1 MAYPHKRH
9 RFQKFIVFLFAIVI
23 ILLVGYFV
31 ALPKIKTKA
40 AGVVAE
46 KLLESQITSDTS
58 AIAGVNAQEILDA
71 MNDTDRATV
80 DQIITNH
87 MSADTMKEA
96 SSYITSG
103 DTAGLKQ
110 FAKDTLTAS
119 ELEQIKE
126 LYNKY
131 FPNGAGSIFT
141 FEIKGDAETAK
152 KFTESLELFSLLAN
166 VADVKSLV
174 IHPASTTHSQLSEE
188 ELLEGGIKPNTIRL
202 SIGTEHIDDIIADL
216 EHGFQ
221 AVK

>member
-23 ILLVGYFV
+23 ILLVSYFV

-40 AGVVAE
+40 TGIVAE

-87 MSADTMKEA
+87 MSADTMKEV

-110 FAKDTLTAS
+110 YAKDTLTAS

-131 FPNGAGSIFT
+131 
-141 FEIKGDAETAK
+141 KGQVSMK
-152 KFTESLELFSLLAN
+152 
-166 VADVKSLV
+166 
-174 IHPASTTHSQLSEE
+174 
-188 ELLEGGIKPNTIRL
+188 
-202 SIGTEHIDDIIADL
+202 
-216 EHGFQ
+216 
-221 AVK
+221 

>member
-23 ILLVGYFV
+23 ILLVSYFV

-40 AGVVAE
+40 IGIVAE

-71 MNDTDRATV
+71 MSDTDRATV

-87 MSADTMKEA
+87 MSADAMKEA

-131 FPNGAGSIFT
+131 
-141 FEIKGDAETAK
+141 KGQVSMK
-152 KFTESLELFSLLAN
+152 
-166 VADVKSLV
+166 
-174 IHPASTTHSQLSEE
+174 
-188 ELLEGGIKPNTIRL
+188 
-202 SIGTEHIDDIIADL
+202 
-216 EHGFQ
+216 
-221 AVK
+221 

>member
-23 ILLVGYFV
+23 ILLVSYFV

-40 AGVVAE
+40 TGIVAE

-71 MNDTDRATV
+71 MSDTDRATV

-110 FAKDTLTAS
+110 YAKDTLTAS

-131 FPNGAGSIFT
+131 
-141 FEIKGDAETAK
+141 KGQVLMK
-152 KFTESLELFSLLAN
+152 
-166 VADVKSLV
+166 
-174 IHPASTTHSQLSEE
+174 
-188 ELLEGGIKPNTIRL
+188 
-202 SIGTEHIDDIIADL
+202 
-216 EHGFQ
+216 
-221 AVK
+221 

>member
-9 RFQKFIVFLFAIVI
+9 RFQKFIVFLIAIVI
-23 ILLVGYFV
+23 ILLVGYFA
-31 ALPKIKTKA
+31 ALPKIKTRA

-58 AIAGVNAQEILDA
+58 ATAGVNAQEILDA

-131 FPNGAGSIFT
+131 
-141 FEIKGDAETAK
+141 KGQVSMK
-152 KFTESLELFSLLAN
+152 
-166 VADVKSLV
+166 
-174 IHPASTTHSQLSEE
+174 
-188 ELLEGGIKPNTIRL
+188 
-202 SIGTEHIDDIIADL
+202 
-216 EHGFQ
+216 
-221 AVK
+221 

>member
-23 ILLVGYFV
+23 ILLVSYFV
-31 ALPKIKTKA
+31 ALPKIETKA

-126 LYNKY
+126 QVL
-131 FPNGAGSIFT
+131 
-141 FEIKGDAETAK
+141 
-152 KFTESLELFSLLAN
+152 N
-166 VADVKSLV
+166 VM
-174 IHPASTTHSQLSEE
+174 
-188 ELLEGGIKPNTIRL
+188 
-202 SIGTEHIDDIIADL
+202 
-216 EHGFQ
+216 
-221 AVK
+221 

>member
-40 AGVVAE
+40 AGVIAE

-71 MNDTDRATV
+71 MSDTDRATV

-131 FPNGAGSIFT
+131 
-141 FEIKGDAETAK
+141 KGQVSMK
-152 KFTESLELFSLLAN
+152 
-166 VADVKSLV
+166 
-174 IHPASTTHSQLSEE
+174 
-188 ELLEGGIKPNTIRL
+188 
-202 SIGTEHIDDIIADL
+202 
-216 EHGFQ
+216 
-221 AVK
+221 

>member
-9 RFQKFIVFLFAIVI
+9 RFQKFIVFLIAIVI

-71 MNDTDRATV
+71 MSDTDRATV

-131 FPNGAGSIFT
+131 
-141 FEIKGDAETAK
+141 KGQV
-152 KFTESLELFSLLAN
+152 SL
-166 VADVKSLV
+166 K
-174 IHPASTTHSQLSEE
+174 
-188 ELLEGGIKPNTIRL
+188 
-202 SIGTEHIDDIIADL
+202 
-216 EHGFQ
+216 
-221 AVK
+221 

>member
-9 RFQKFIVFLFAIVI
+9 RFQKFIVFLIAIVI

-31 ALPKIKTKA
+31 ALPKIKTRA

-71 MNDTDRATV
+71 MSDTDRATV

-110 FAKDTLTAS
+110 YAKDTLTAS

-131 FPNGAGSIFT
+131 
-141 FEIKGDAETAK
+141 KGQVSMK
-152 KFTESLELFSLLAN
+152 
-166 VADVKSLV
+166 
-174 IHPASTTHSQLSEE
+174 
-188 ELLEGGIKPNTIRL
+188 
-202 SIGTEHIDDIIADL
+202 
-216 EHGFQ
+216 
-221 AVK
+221 

>member
-1 MAYPHKRH
+1 MPYPHKRH

-23 ILLVGYFV
+23 ILLVSYFV

-40 AGVVAE
+40 TGIVAE

-110 FAKDTLTAS
+110 YAKDTLTAS

-131 FPNGAGSIFT
+131 
-141 FEIKGDAETAK
+141 KGQVSMK
-152 KFTESLELFSLLAN
+152 
-166 VADVKSLV
+166 
-174 IHPASTTHSQLSEE
+174 
-188 ELLEGGIKPNTIRL
+188 
-202 SIGTEHIDDIIADL
+202 
-216 EHGFQ
+216 
-221 AVK
+221 

>member
-23 ILLVGYFV
+23 ILLVSYFV

-40 AGVVAE
+40 TGIVAE

-110 FAKDTLTAS
+110 YAKDTLTAS

-131 FPNGAGSIFT
+131 KGQVSI
-141 FEIKGDAETAK
+141 K
-152 KFTESLELFSLLAN
+152 
-166 VADVKSLV
+166 
-174 IHPASTTHSQLSEE
+174 
-188 ELLEGGIKPNTIRL
+188 
-202 SIGTEHIDDIIADL
+202 
-216 EHGFQ
+216 
-221 AVK
+221 

>member
-1 MAYPHKRH
+1 MAYSPKRH

-40 AGVVAE
+40 TGIVAE

-71 MNDTDRATV
+71 MSDTDRATV

-110 FAKDTLTAS
+110 YAKDTLTAS

-131 FPNGAGSIFT
+131 
-141 FEIKGDAETAK
+141 KGQVSMK
-152 KFTESLELFSLLAN
+152 
-166 VADVKSLV
+166 
-174 IHPASTTHSQLSEE
+174 
-188 ELLEGGIKPNTIRL
+188 
-202 SIGTEHIDDIIADL
+202 
-216 EHGFQ
+216 
-221 AVK
+221 

>member
-1 MAYPHKRH
+1 MAYQHKRH

-23 ILLVGYFV
+23 ILLVSYFV

-40 AGVVAE
+40 TGIVAE

-71 MNDTDRATV
+71 MSDTDRATV

-87 MSADTMKEA
+87 MSADAMKEA

-110 FAKDTLTAS
+110 YAKDTLTAS

-131 FPNGAGSIFT
+131 
-141 FEIKGDAETAK
+141 KGQVSMK
-152 KFTESLELFSLLAN
+152 
-166 VADVKSLV
+166 
-174 IHPASTTHSQLSEE
+174 
-188 ELLEGGIKPNTIRL
+188 
-202 SIGTEHIDDIIADL
+202 
-216 EHGFQ
+216 
-221 AVK
+221 

>member
-23 ILLVGYFV
+23 ILLVSYFV

-40 AGVVAE
+40 TGIVAE

-58 AIAGVNAQEILDA
+58 AIAGANAQEILDA
-71 MNDTDRATV
+71 MSDTDRATV

-87 MSADTMKEA
+87 MSADAMKEA

-131 FPNGAGSIFT
+131 
-141 FEIKGDAETAK
+141 KGQVSMK
-152 KFTESLELFSLLAN
+152 
-166 VADVKSLV
+166 
-174 IHPASTTHSQLSEE
+174 
-188 ELLEGGIKPNTIRL
+188 
-202 SIGTEHIDDIIADL
+202 
-216 EHGFQ
+216 
-221 AVK
+221 

>member
-23 ILLVGYFV
+23 ILLVSYFV
-31 ALPKIKTKA
+31 ALPKIKKKA

-110 FAKDTLTAS
+110 YAKDTLTAS

-131 FPNGAGSIFT
+131 
-141 FEIKGDAETAK
+141 KGQVSMK
-152 KFTESLELFSLLAN
+152 
-166 VADVKSLV
+166 
-174 IHPASTTHSQLSEE
+174 
-188 ELLEGGIKPNTIRL
+188 
-202 SIGTEHIDDIIADL
+202 
-216 EHGFQ
+216 
-221 AVK
+221 

>member
-23 ILLVGYFV
+23 ILLVSYFV
-31 ALPKIKTKA
+31 ALPKIKTKP

-71 MNDTDRATV
+71 MSDTDRATV

-110 FAKDTLTAS
+110 YAKDTLTAS

-131 FPNGAGSIFT
+131 
-141 FEIKGDAETAK
+141 KGQVSMK
-152 KFTESLELFSLLAN
+152 
-166 VADVKSLV
+166 
-174 IHPASTTHSQLSEE
+174 
-188 ELLEGGIKPNTIRL
+188 
-202 SIGTEHIDDIIADL
+202 
-216 EHGFQ
+216 
-221 AVK
+221 

>member
-23 ILLVGYFV
+23 ILLVSYFV

-40 AGVVAE
+40 TGIVAE

-71 MNDTDRATV
+71 MSDTDRATV

-110 FAKDTLTAS
+110 YAKDTLTAS

-131 FPNGAGSIFT
+131 
-141 FEIKGDAETAK
+141 KGQISMK
-152 KFTESLELFSLLAN
+152 
-166 VADVKSLV
+166 
-174 IHPASTTHSQLSEE
+174 
-188 ELLEGGIKPNTIRL
+188 
-202 SIGTEHIDDIIADL
+202 
-216 EHGFQ
+216 
-221 AVK
+221 

>member
-23 ILLVGYFV
+23 ILLVSYFV

-40 AGVVAE
+40 TGIVAE

-71 MNDTDRATV
+71 MSDTDRATV

-96 SSYITSG
+96 SSYITSV

-110 FAKDTLTAS
+110 YAKDTLTAS

-131 FPNGAGSIFT
+131 
-141 FEIKGDAETAK
+141 KGQVSMK
-152 KFTESLELFSLLAN
+152 
-166 VADVKSLV
+166 
-174 IHPASTTHSQLSEE
+174 
-188 ELLEGGIKPNTIRL
+188 
-202 SIGTEHIDDIIADL
+202 
-216 EHGFQ
+216 
-221 AVK
+221 

>member
-31 ALPKIKTKA
+31 ALPKIKTRA

-71 MNDTDRATV
+71 MSDTDRATV

-110 FAKDTLTAS
+110 YAKDTLTAS

-131 FPNGAGSIFT
+131 
-141 FEIKGDAETAK
+141 KGQV
-152 KFTESLELFSLLAN
+152 SL
-166 VADVKSLV
+166 K
-174 IHPASTTHSQLSEE
+174 
-188 ELLEGGIKPNTIRL
+188 
-202 SIGTEHIDDIIADL
+202 
-216 EHGFQ
+216 
-221 AVK
+221 

>member
-23 ILLVGYFV
+23 ILLVSYFV
-31 ALPKIKTKA
+31 ALPKIKSKA
-40 AGVVAE
+40 TGFVAE

-71 MNDTDRATV
+71 MSDTDRATV
-80 DQIITNH
+80 DQIITNL

-110 FAKDTLTAS
+110 YAKDTLTAS

-131 FPNGAGSIFT
+131 
-141 FEIKGDAETAK
+141 KGQVSMK
-152 KFTESLELFSLLAN
+152 
-166 VADVKSLV
+166 
-174 IHPASTTHSQLSEE
+174 
-188 ELLEGGIKPNTIRL
+188 
-202 SIGTEHIDDIIADL
+202 
-216 EHGFQ
+216 
-221 AVK
+221 

>member
-131 FPNGAGSIFT
+131 KVQVSM
-141 FEIKGDAETAK
+141 K
-152 KFTESLELFSLLAN
+152 
-166 VADVKSLV
+166 
-174 IHPASTTHSQLSEE
+174 
-188 ELLEGGIKPNTIRL
+188 
-202 SIGTEHIDDIIADL
+202 
-216 EHGFQ
+216 
-221 AVK
+221 

>member
-87 MSADTMKEA
+87 RSADTMKEA

-131 FPNGAGSIFT
+131 
-141 FEIKGDAETAK
+141 KGQVSMK
-152 KFTESLELFSLLAN
+152 
-166 VADVKSLV
+166 
-174 IHPASTTHSQLSEE
+174 
-188 ELLEGGIKPNTIRL
+188 
-202 SIGTEHIDDIIADL
+202 
-216 EHGFQ
+216 
-221 AVK
+221 

>member
-23 ILLVGYFV
+23 ILLVSYFV

-40 AGVVAE
+40 TGIVAE

-58 AIAGVNAQEILDA
+58 SIAGVNAQEILDA
-71 MNDTDRATV
+71 MSDTDRATV

-110 FAKDTLTAS
+110 YAKDTLTAS

-131 FPNGAGSIFT
+131 
-141 FEIKGDAETAK
+141 KGQVSMK
-152 KFTESLELFSLLAN
+152 
-166 VADVKSLV
+166 
-174 IHPASTTHSQLSEE
+174 
-188 ELLEGGIKPNTIRL
+188 
-202 SIGTEHIDDIIADL
+202 
-216 EHGFQ
+216 
-221 AVK
+221 

>member
-23 ILLVGYFV
+23 ILLVSYFV

-40 AGVVAE
+40 TGIVAE

-71 MNDTDRATV
+71 MSDTDRAPV

-110 FAKDTLTAS
+110 YAKDTLTAS

-131 FPNGAGSIFT
+131 
-141 FEIKGDAETAK
+141 KGQVSMK
-152 KFTESLELFSLLAN
+152 
-166 VADVKSLV
+166 
-174 IHPASTTHSQLSEE
+174 
-188 ELLEGGIKPNTIRL
+188 
-202 SIGTEHIDDIIADL
+202 
-216 EHGFQ
+216 
-221 AVK
+221 

>member
-23 ILLVGYFV
+23 ILLVSYFV

-40 AGVVAE
+40 TGIVAE

-71 MNDTDRATV
+71 MSDTDRATV

-110 FAKDTLTAS
+110 YAKDTLTAS

-131 FPNGAGSIFT
+131 
-141 FEIKGDAETAK
+141 KGQ
-152 KFTESLELFSLLAN
+152 
-166 VADVKSLV
+166 V
-174 IHPASTTHSQLSEE
+174 
-188 ELLEGGIKPNTIRL
+188 
-202 SIGTEHIDDIIADL
+202 
-216 EHGFQ
+216 
-221 AVK
+221 

>member
-23 ILLVGYFV
+23 ILLVSYFV

-40 AGVVAE
+40 TGIVAE
-46 KLLESQITSDTS
+46 KLLESQITYDTS
-58 AIAGVNAQEILDA
+58 AIACVNAQEILDA
-71 MNDTDRATV
+71 MSDTDRATV

-110 FAKDTLTAS
+110 YAKDTLTAS

-131 FPNGAGSIFT
+131 
-141 FEIKGDAETAK
+141 KGQVSMK
-152 KFTESLELFSLLAN
+152 
-166 VADVKSLV
+166 
-174 IHPASTTHSQLSEE
+174 
-188 ELLEGGIKPNTIRL
+188 
-202 SIGTEHIDDIIADL
+202 
-216 EHGFQ
+216 
-221 AVK
+221 

>member
-23 ILLVGYFV
+23 ILLVIYFV

-131 FPNGAGSIFT
+131 
-141 FEIKGDAETAK
+141 KGQVSMK
-152 KFTESLELFSLLAN
+152 
-166 VADVKSLV
+166 
-174 IHPASTTHSQLSEE
+174 
-188 ELLEGGIKPNTIRL
+188 
-202 SIGTEHIDDIIADL
+202 
-216 EHGFQ
+216 
-221 AVK
+221 

>member
-31 ALPKIKTKA
+31 ALPKIKTRA

-71 MNDTDRATV
+71 MSDTDRATV

-110 FAKDTLTAS
+110 YAKDTLTAS

-131 FPNGAGSIFT
+131 
-141 FEIKGDAETAK
+141 KGQI
-152 KFTESLELFSLLAN
+152 S
-166 VADVKSLV
+166 VK
-174 IHPASTTHSQLSEE
+174 
-188 ELLEGGIKPNTIRL
+188 
-202 SIGTEHIDDIIADL
+202 
-216 EHGFQ
+216 
-221 AVK
+221 

>member
-9 RFQKFIVFLFAIVI
+9 RFQKFIVFLIAIVI

-31 ALPKIKTKA
+31 ALPKIKTRA
-40 AGVVAE
+40 TGVVAE

-71 MNDTDRATV
+71 MSDTDRATV

-110 FAKDTLTAS
+110 YAKDTLTAS

-131 FPNGAGSIFT
+131 
-141 FEIKGDAETAK
+141 KGQV
-152 KFTESLELFSLLAN
+152 SL
-166 VADVKSLV
+166 K
-174 IHPASTTHSQLSEE
+174 
-188 ELLEGGIKPNTIRL
+188 
-202 SIGTEHIDDIIADL
+202 
-216 EHGFQ
+216 
-221 AVK
+221 

>member
-9 RFQKFIVFLFAIVI
+9 RFQKFIVFLFAIVV
-23 ILLVGYFV
+23 ILLVSYFV

-40 AGVVAE
+40 TGIVAE

-71 MNDTDRATV
+71 MSDTDRATV

-110 FAKDTLTAS
+110 YAKDTLTAS

-131 FPNGAGSIFT
+131 
-141 FEIKGDAETAK
+141 KGQVSMK
-152 KFTESLELFSLLAN
+152 
-166 VADVKSLV
+166 
-174 IHPASTTHSQLSEE
+174 
-188 ELLEGGIKPNTIRL
+188 
-202 SIGTEHIDDIIADL
+202 
-216 EHGFQ
+216 
-221 AVK
+221 

>member
-23 ILLVGYFV
+23 ILLVSYFV

-58 AIAGVNAQEILDA
+58 AIAGVNAQEIL
-71 MNDTDRATV
+71 
-80 DQIITNH
+80 ITNH

-131 FPNGAGSIFT
+131 
-141 FEIKGDAETAK
+141 KGQVSMK
-152 KFTESLELFSLLAN
+152 
-166 VADVKSLV
+166 
-174 IHPASTTHSQLSEE
+174 
-188 ELLEGGIKPNTIRL
+188 
-202 SIGTEHIDDIIADL
+202 
-216 EHGFQ
+216 
-221 AVK
+221 

>member
-31 ALPKIKTKA
+31 ALPEIKTKA

-131 FPNGAGSIFT
+131 
-141 FEIKGDAETAK
+141 KGQVSMK
-152 KFTESLELFSLLAN
+152 
-166 VADVKSLV
+166 
-174 IHPASTTHSQLSEE
+174 
-188 ELLEGGIKPNTIRL
+188 
-202 SIGTEHIDDIIADL
+202 
-216 EHGFQ
+216 
-221 AVK
+221 